1 MNAFL
6 TPEKDG
12 ELKTRYP
19 RFNEA
24 WTQEE
29 TEDLIEMFNCE
40 LTQAEMSTHLGRTPN
55 SVKMKLKA
63 LGLYTPRPAPR
74 PWTPEDDALLVEL
87 YRQDVPYPELAETF
101 DRSER
106 AILSRLVRL
115 RAGLRPDTCD

>member
-6 TPEKDG
+6 TPEKYG